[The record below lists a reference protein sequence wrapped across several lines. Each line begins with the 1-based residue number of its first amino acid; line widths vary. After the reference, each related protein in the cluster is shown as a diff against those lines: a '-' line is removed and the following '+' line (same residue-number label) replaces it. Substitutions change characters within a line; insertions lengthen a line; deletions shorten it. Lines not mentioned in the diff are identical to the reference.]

1 MIEKKDWED
10 LKKQLTINHKNML
23 MAQAQDE
30 VLLKMCDEKLKEF
43 PEDPMPEEA
52 KAIVDDGAR
61 IVDIRT

>member
-10 LKKQLTINHKNML
+10 LKKQLTINYKNML

-43 PEDPMPEEA
+43 PEEDPMPEEA
-52 KAIVDDGAR
+52 KEVMVEAVK
-61 IVDIRT
+61 